1 VDDIRVG
8 IEAMRQGADD
18 YLVKPLQVDENI
30 VLAASRARCT

>member
-1 VDDIRVG
+1 MTSESASKRCGKVP
-8 IEAMRQGADD
+8 DD